1 MNRIIRIVL
10 LLACFQKTLFSQELM
25 KSDSLFISSSKT
37 THLIFPLPVKSV
49 DRGTTAILVQR
60 VKGADN
66 ILRVKAGK
74 SNFPETNLSVLTAD
88 GRFYSFIVDYKP
100 EPGCLTINF
109 SPLKEVSASGL
120 KNNIHGLS
128 DSRYKMSLYLRA
140 VYIKQ
145 ETIVFKLEFRNRSH
159 IPYDVDIIRFS
170 IADKRKARR
179 LASQERE
186 IKPVYETGNDQK
198 IQAGKTEVC
207 LFAFPK
213 FTMPDGKYLSIEL
226 MEKNGGRQLRL
237 KLKNRFLANAQA
249 LAANNYYSSLK

>member
-1 MNRIIRIVL
+1 MNRKIRIVL
-10 LLACFQKTLFSQELM
+10 LLVSLQTRLLAQELI
-25 KSDSLFISSSKT
+25 KSDSLSISSSKT

-60 VKGADN
+60 VKGAEN

-74 SNFPETNLSVLTAD
+74 AGFPETNLSVLTAD

-100 EPGCLTINF
+100 EPPSLTIYF
-109 SPLKEVSASGL
+109 SPLKEGSASGV

-128 DSRYKMSLYLRA
+128 DKRYKMSLYLRA
-140 VYIKQ
+140 IYIKQ

-170 IADKRKARR
+170 IADKRKTKRVAT
-179 LASQERE
+179 QERE

-198 IQAGKTEVC
+198 IQACKTENC
-207 LFAFPK
+207 LFAFSK
-213 FTMPDGKYLSIEL
+213 FTMPEGKYLSIEV
-226 MEKNGGRQLRL
+226 MEKNGGRRLRL
-237 KLKNRFLANAQA
+237 QLKNRFLANAQA
-249 LAANNYYSSLK
+249 LAADNYYSSLK

>member
-1 MNRIIRIVL
+1 MNRIISIL
-10 LLACFQKTLFSQELM
+10 LLLSCLQTRLLAQEFL
-25 KSDSLFISSSKT
+25 KSDSLFISSGKT
-37 THLIFPLPVKSV
+37 THLIFPVPIKSV

-66 ILRVKAGK
+66 ILRVKAGR

-100 EPGCLTINF
+100 EPVSLTINF
-109 SPLKEVSASGL
+109 SPLKEGSAIGL

-128 DSRYKMSLYLRA
+128 TSRFKMSLYLRA

-145 ETIVFKLEFRNRSH
+145 EMIVFKLEFRNKSN

-170 IADKRKARR
+170 IADKKMARR
-179 LASQERE
+179 VATQERE
-186 IKPVYETGNDQK
+186 IEPVYETGNDQK
-198 IQAGKTEVC
+198 IQAGKTEYC

-213 FTMPDGKYLSIEL
+213 FGMAPGKYLSIEVI
-226 MEKNGGRQLRL
+226 EKNGGRMLHLQ
-237 KLKNRFLANAQA
+237 LKNRFLANAQA
-249 LAANNYYSSLK
+249 LTADNYYSSLK